1 MSETGSR
8 AAFLAR
14 ARARLAHGVPLNPA
28 HPVPPAPDGVPLVR
42 SRRVDP
48 DDLVASFERNAA
60 GVEAIVHH
68 GLDAVAQIVERHH
81 VRRAVATEEPEAQQ
95 VAELLAGLG
104 VAVGPVTVEAA
115 AAADLGVT
123 SAVAGVA
130 VTGSVVVSS
139 AAAGSRVGSLLPPT
153 HLCVLPLDRLVAMP
167 ADVLRP
173 MVDPPAN
180 LVFITGPSRSGD
192 IEQILTLGVH
202 GPMTVHVVL
211 VSRPGSAAS

>member
-1 MSETGSR
+1 MTEIGSR
-8 AAFLAR
+8 AEFLDR
-14 ARARLAHGVPLNPA
+14 ARSRLAGGIPPNPA
-28 HPVPPAPDGVPLVR
+28 HPLPPPPDGVPLVR

-48 DDLVASFERNAA
+48 NDLVSSFERNAA
-60 GVEAIVHH
+60 AVEAVVHH
-68 GLDAVAQIVERHH
+68 GLDAVAGIVERHQ
-81 VRRAVATEEPEAQQ
+81 VRRAVVTEEPGAQT
-95 VAELLAGLG
+95 VAGLLQGLG
-104 VAVGPVTVEAA
+104 VEVGPVTIEAA

-153 HLCVLPLDRLVAMP
+153 HLCVLPVDRLVAMP

-173 MVDPPAN
+173 MREPPAN
-180 LVFITGPSRSGD
+180 LVFVTGPSRSGD

-202 GPMTVHVVL
+202 GPMAVHVVL
-211 VSRPGSAAS
+211 VSPPG

>member
-1 MSETGSR
+1 MTETGSR
-8 AAFLAR
+8 AAFLDR
-14 ARARLAHGVPLNPA
+14 ARARLAGGIPLNPA
-28 HPVPPAPDGVPLVR
+28 HPLPPMPDGVPLVR

-48 DDLVASFERNAA
+48 NDLVASFERNAT

-68 GLDAVAQIVERHH
+68 GLDAVAQIVERHE
-81 VRRAVATEEPEAQQ
+81 VRRAVVTEEPEAQE
-95 VAELLAGLG
+95 VARLLEGLG
-104 VAVGPVTVEAA
+104 VEVGPVTIEAA
-115 AAADLGVT
+115 ATADLGVT

-139 AAAGSRVGSLLPPT
+139 TAAGSRVGSLLPPT
-153 HLCVLPLDRLVAMP
+153 HLCVLPVERLVAMP

-173 MVDPPAN
+173 MREPPAN

-202 GPMTVHVVL
+202 GPMTVHIVL
-211 VSRPGSAAS
+211 SRPG

>member
-1 MSETGSR
+1 MTETGSR
-8 AAFLAR
+8 AAFLDR
-14 ARARLAHGVPLNPA
+14 ARARLAGGIPLNPA
-28 HPVPPAPDGVPLVR
+28 HPLPAMPDGVPLVR

-48 DDLVASFERNAA
+48 NDLLASFERNATS
-60 GVEAIVHH
+60 VEAIVHH
-68 GLDAVAQIVERHH
+68 GLDAVAQIVERHE
-81 VRRAVATEEPEAQQ
+81 VRRAVASDEPEAQE
-95 VAELLAGLG
+95 VARLLEGMG
-104 VAVGPVTVEAA
+104 VEVGPVTVEAA
-115 AAADLGVT
+115 ASADLGVT

-153 HLCVLPLDRLVAMP
+153 HLCVLPVERLVAMP

-173 MVDPPAN
+173 MRDPPAN

-202 GPMTVHVVL
+202 GPMTVHIVL
-211 VSRPGSAAS
+211 SPPG